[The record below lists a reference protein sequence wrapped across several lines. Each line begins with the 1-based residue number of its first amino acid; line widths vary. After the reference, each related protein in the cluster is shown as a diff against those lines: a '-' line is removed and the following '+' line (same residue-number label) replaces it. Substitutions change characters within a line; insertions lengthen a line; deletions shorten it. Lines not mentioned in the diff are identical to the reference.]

1 MIIPVLEIRSLLSFT
16 APILGG
22 IVFVILRW
30 MQAAKDAT
38 EQQKKIAAEAKA
50 SAAAEARATA
60 KAQAMVTA
68 SARAACK

>member
-1 MIIPVLEIRSLLSFT
+1 MIIPVLEIQRPLSFT
-16 APILGG
+16 ALILGG
-22 IVFVILRW
+22 IVF
-30 MQAAKDAT
+30 AAKDAT

-60 KAQAMVTA
+60 KAQAMGTA

>member
-1 MIIPVLEIRSLLSFT
+1 MK
-16 APILGG
+16 
-22 IVFVILRW
+22 LRW

-60 KAQAMVTA
+60 KAQAIVTA
-68 SARAACK
+68 PANKHAAILEKMDVNVAAQVTENMRIN